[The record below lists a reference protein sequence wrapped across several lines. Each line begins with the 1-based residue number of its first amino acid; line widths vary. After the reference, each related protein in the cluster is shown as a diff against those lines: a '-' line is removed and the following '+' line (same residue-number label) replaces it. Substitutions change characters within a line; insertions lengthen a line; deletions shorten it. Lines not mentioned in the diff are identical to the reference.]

1 MALHNLFENHYHLN
15 THFYRHAKSATFT
28 LTQTENTM
36 IPKPCLS
43 EYIKQVTKG
52 YIKRTN
58 LPFEYTVKFD
68 GEAREKVDIIL
79 KSLKDYLHKYYV

>member
-1 MALHNLFENHYHLN
+1 MK
-15 THFYRHAKSATFT
+15 TATFT

-43 EYIKQVTKG
+43 EYIKQVSKG

-58 LPFEYTVKFD
+58 LPFEYTIKFD
-68 GEAREKVDIIL
+68 GESKEKAETIT
-79 KSLKDYLHKYYV
+79 KSLKPYLHKYYIERKDKMVLIHFWNK

>member
-1 MALHNLFENHYHLN
+1 
-15 THFYRHAKSATFT
+15 
-28 LTQTENTM
+28 M

-43 EYIKQVTKG
+43 EYIKQVAKG